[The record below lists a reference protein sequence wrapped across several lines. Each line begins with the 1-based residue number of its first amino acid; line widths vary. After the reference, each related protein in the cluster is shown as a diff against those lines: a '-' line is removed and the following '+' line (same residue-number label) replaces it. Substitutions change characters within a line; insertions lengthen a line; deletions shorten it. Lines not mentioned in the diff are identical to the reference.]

1 MSVRL
6 AGDIAGQTGQR
17 TTRTTTRTWVT
28 VPEHDAPGMPEISRD
43 DAQLLVDSGIIP
55 GLTMADLYPET
66 VE

>member
-1 MSVRL
+1 
-6 AGDIAGQTGQR
+6 
-17 TTRTTTRTWVT
+17 
-28 VPEHDAPGMPEISRD
+28 MPEISRD